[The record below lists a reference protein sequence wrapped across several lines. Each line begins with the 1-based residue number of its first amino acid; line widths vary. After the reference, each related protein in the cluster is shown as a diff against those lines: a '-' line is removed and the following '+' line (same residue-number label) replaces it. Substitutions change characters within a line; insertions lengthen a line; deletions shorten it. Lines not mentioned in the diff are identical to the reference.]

1 MLLIFI
7 LTHYYLIAKWHIISW
22 CCCFGFQ
29 SLLRSPEVIRFL
41 QQQQRLL
48 TTQNQAQTPHNY
60 WRCFNA
66 DTFNDI
72 FTTAVFY
79 THVRTVSMWST
90 AILDG
95 VETINT
101 AFWKLGYLTRIWSI
115 WKYCRRHQA
124 LLRSWNEI
132 AANSNI
138 YKQSSWITTLFGNI

>member
-79 THVRTVSMWST
+79 THVRTEHVIYSHPWWCGDYQHC
-90 AILDG
+90 ILKTGIFDTDLIDLK
-95 VETINT
+95 VLPSSSSPFEIM
-101 AFWKLGYLTRIWSI
+101 K
-115 WKYCRRHQA
+115 
-124 LLRSWNEI
+124 WN
-132 AANSNI
+132 
-138 YKQSSWITTLFGNI
+138 SS